1 MTHTLEKSASIT
13 TMHNLPQFPEFKHI
27 RQFWM
32 PARKLLAVKV
42 VAGDYYVSQEDE
54 VICTVLGS
62 CVSTCIRDPIAGI
75 GGINHFLLPDANC
88 GILSSSNRYG
98 VFAMEQ
104 LINAIIKYGG
114 KRENFEIKVV
124 GGGNMMAGA
133 NDIGQRNI
141 SFVKEFLAT
150 EGLSIAAEDLG
161 GNQARRVQYIAKTGQ
176 LMVNKLKESNKERTI
191 ALELENQR
199 NLLQQPTDNDVE
211 LFD

>member
-1 MTHTLEKSASIT
+1 MPNIVKTFTSKSAL
-13 TMHNLPQFPEFKHI
+13 HHLPQFSEFRHT

-32 PARKLLAVKV
+32 PARKMVAVKV
-42 VAGDYYVSQEDE
+42 VAGDFYVSEQDE

-88 GILSSSNRYG
+88 DILSSSNRYG

-104 LINAIIKYGG
+104 LMNAIIKYGG
-114 KRENFEIKVV
+114 SRDNFEIKVV
-124 GGGNMMAGA
+124 GGANMMSGP
-133 NDIGQRNI
+133 NDVGQRNI
-141 SFVKEFLAT
+141 DFVKQFFEI
-150 EGLSIAAEDLG
+150 EGLPVAAEDLG
-161 GNQARRVQYIAKTGQ
+161 GNQARRVQYIVKTGQ
-176 LMVNKLKESNKERTI
+176 LMVNKLKHNNNESTM

-199 NLLQQPTDNDVE
+199 KLQHQTDNDIE

>member
-1 MTHTLEKSASIT
+1 MQTRTPVHS
-13 TMHNLPQFPEFKHI
+13 LPQYPEFRHV

-32 PARKLLAVKV
+32 PKRKRVAVKV
-42 VAGDYYVSQEDE
+42 VAGDYYVSSQDE

-62 CVSTCIRDPIAGI
+62 CVSTCIRDTTIGV
-75 GGINHFLLPDANC
+75 GGINHFLLPDADC
-88 GILSSSNRYG
+88 DILSSSNRYG

-114 KRENFEIKVV
+114 QRENFEIKVV

-141 SFVKEFLAT
+141 AFVQQFLKT
-150 EGLSIAAEDLG
+150 EGLAVSALDVG
-161 GNQARRVQYIAKTGQ
+161 GLQARRIQYIAKTGQ
-176 LMVNKLKESNKERTI
+176 LMVQKLKDSNNERTM

-199 NLLQQPTDNDVE
+199 SIQQQTNDDIE

>member
-1 MTHTLEKSASIT
+1 MNTKDMQRIT
-13 TMHNLPQFPEFKHI
+13 PVHSLPQYPEFRHV

-32 PARKLLAVKV
+32 PKRKRVAVKV
-42 VAGDYYVSQEDE
+42 VAGDYYVLSQDE

-62 CVSTCIRDPIAGI
+62 CVSTCIRDTTIGV
-75 GGINHFLLPDANC
+75 GGINHFLLPDADC
-88 GILSSSNRYG
+88 DILSSSNRYG

-114 KRENFEIKVV
+114 QRENFEIKVV

-141 SFVKEFLAT
+141 AFVQQFLQT
-150 EGLSIAAEDLG
+150 EGLAVSALDVG
-161 GNQARRVQYIAKTGQ
+161 GLQARRIQYIAKTGQ
-176 LMVNKLKESNKERTI
+176 LMVQKLKDSNNERTM

-199 NLLQQPTDNDVE
+199 SIQQQTNDDIE

>member
-1 MTHTLEKSASIT
+1 MNTKDMQTRAPVHS
-13 TMHNLPQFPEFKHI
+13 LPQYPEFRHV

-32 PARKLLAVKV
+32 PKRKRVAVKV
-42 VAGDYYVSQEDE
+42 VAGDYYVSSQDE

-62 CVSTCIRDPIAGI
+62 CVSTCIRDTTIGV
-75 GGINHFLLPDANC
+75 GGINHFLLPDADC
-88 GILSSSNRYG
+88 DILSSSNRYG

-114 KRENFEIKVV
+114 QRENFEIKVV

-141 SFVKEFLAT
+141 AFVQQFLKT
-150 EGLSIAAEDLG
+150 EGLAVSALDVG
-161 GNQARRVQYIAKTGQ
+161 GLQARRIQYIAKTGQ
-176 LMVNKLKESNKERTI
+176 LMVQKLKDSNNERTM

-199 NLLQQPTDNDVE
+199 SIQQQTNDDIE

>member
-1 MTHTLEKSASIT
+1 MNTKDMQRIT
-13 TMHNLPQFPEFKHI
+13 PVHSLPQYPEFRHV

-32 PARKLLAVKV
+32 PKRKRVAVKV
-42 VAGDYYVSQEDE
+42 VAGDYYVSSQDE

-62 CVSTCIRDPIAGI
+62 CVSTCIRDTTIGV
-75 GGINHFLLPDANC
+75 GGINHFLLPDADC
-88 GILSSSNRYG
+88 DILSSSNRYG

-114 KRENFEIKVV
+114 HRENFEIKVV

-141 SFVKEFLAT
+141 AFVQQFLQT
-150 EGLSIAAEDLG
+150 EGLAVSALDVG
-161 GNQARRVQYIAKTGQ
+161 GLQARRIQYIAKTGQ
-176 LMVNKLKESNKERTI
+176 LMVQKLKDSNNERTM

-199 NLLQQPTDNDVE
+199 SIQQQTNDDIE

>member
-1 MTHTLEKSASIT
+1 MNTKDMQTRTPVHS
-13 TMHNLPQFPEFKHI
+13 LPQYPEFRHV

-32 PARKLLAVKV
+32 PKRKRVAVKV
-42 VAGDYYVSQEDE
+42 VAGDYYVSSQDE

-62 CVSTCIRDPIAGI
+62 CVSTCIRDTTIGV
-75 GGINHFLLPDANC
+75 GGINHFLLPDADC
-88 GILSSSNRYG
+88 DILSSSNRYG

-114 KRENFEIKVV
+114 QRENFEIKVV

-141 SFVKEFLAT
+141 AFVQQFLKT
-150 EGLSIAAEDLG
+150 EGLAVSALDVG
-161 GNQARRVQYIAKTGQ
+161 GLQARRIQYIAKTGQ
-176 LMVNKLKESNKERTI
+176 LMVQKLKDSNNERTM

-199 NLLQQPTDNDVE
+199 SIQQQTNDDIE

>member
-1 MTHTLEKSASIT
+1 MNTKDMQRIT
-13 TMHNLPQFPEFKHI
+13 PVHSLPQYPEFRHV

-32 PARKLLAVKV
+32 PKRKRVAVKV
-42 VAGDYYVSQEDE
+42 VAGDYYVSSQDE

-62 CVSTCIRDPIAGI
+62 CVSTCIRDTTIGV
-75 GGINHFLLPDANC
+75 GGINHFLLPDADC
-88 GILSSSNRYG
+88 DILSSSNRYG

-114 KRENFEIKVV
+114 QRENFEIKVV

-141 SFVKEFLAT
+141 AFVQQFLQT
-150 EGLSIAAEDLG
+150 EGLAVSALDVG
-161 GNQARRVQYIAKTGQ
+161 GLQARRIQYIAKTGQ
-176 LMVNKLKESNKERTI
+176 LMVQKLKDSNNERTM

-199 NLLQQPTDNDVE
+199 SIQQQTNDDIE

>member
-1 MTHTLEKSASIT
+1 MNTKDMQTIT
-13 TMHNLPQFPEFKHI
+13 PVHSLPQYPEFRHV

-32 PARKLLAVKV
+32 PKRKRVAVKV
-42 VAGDYYVSQEDE
+42 VAGDYYVSSQDE

-62 CVSTCIRDPIAGI
+62 CVSTCIRDTTIGV
-75 GGINHFLLPDANC
+75 GGINHFLLPDADC
-88 GILSSSNRYG
+88 DILSSSNRYG

-114 KRENFEIKVV
+114 HRENFEIKVV

-141 SFVKEFLAT
+141 AFVQQFLQT
-150 EGLSIAAEDLG
+150 EGLAVSALDVG
-161 GNQARRVQYIAKTGQ
+161 GLQARRIQYIAKTGQ
-176 LMVNKLKESNKERTI
+176 LMVQKLKDSNNERTM

-199 NLLQQPTDNDVE
+199 SIQQQTNDDIE